1 MVFLCD
7 LPNRAE
13 RPDREGCNMQMNL
26 AFRQTMN
33 ERLLVLS
40 EVVGD
45 EGSEGDRFS
54 ASRFSDE
61 NDFLE
66 RLIAAGLGPAETNE
80 LVAAVLLAMQGSTPS
95 PWVTIDVDATQRTA
109 LGLDPREGRPPT
121 PPRLT
126 EELFAA
132 IGDQGMNQV
141 LLRSPT
147 PFSIALGE
155 EFRIAFM
162 NDSYAHILGKE
173 HASALVGKT
182 LLTALPELRGSACV
196 QSLEQV
202 YRTGEPRN
210 GIEVTKKGA
219 FGGDRTAAGGSLRAE
234 L

>member
-1 MVFLCD
+1 
-7 LPNRAE
+7 
-13 RPDREGCNMQMNL
+13 MQMNL

-40 EVVGD
+40 EVAGD
-45 EGSEGDRFS
+45 EGTEGDRFS
-54 ASRFSDE
+54 ASRFLEE

-95 PWVTIDVDATQRTA
+95 PWVTIDLDAAQRNA
-109 LGLDPREGRPPT
+109 LGLDPREGRSST
-121 PPRLT
+121 PPQLT

-210 GIEVTKKGA
+210 GI
-219 FGGDRTAAGGSLRAE
+219 
-234 L
+234 